1 MFLLTFRAHVHARWV
16 KTEHSAKKFAFF
28 FFAHV
33 QEAACKITYSLCCR
47 KKLGASFDMRNVI
60 LVPFLAG
67 QMHYRGKGK
76 TLNHV
81 IRNT

>member
-1 MFLLTFRAHVHARWV
+1 MLFFSLRMFKKLLVRSPT
-16 KTEHSAKKFAFF
+16 
-28 FFAHV
+28 
-33 QEAACKITYSLCCR
+33 ACAVAT
-47 KKLGASFDMRNVI
+47 KLGASVDMRNVI

>member
-1 MFLLTFRAHVHARWV
+1 MFKKLLVRSPT
-16 KTEHSAKKFAFF
+16 
-28 FFAHV
+28 
-33 QEAACKITYSLCCR
+33 ACAVAT
-47 KKLGASFDMRNVI
+47 KLGASVDMRNVI